1 MQDGLFER
9 MVLALERIASRLEQ
23 IELELKRVRESLEH
37 LTTRANSYLLEQP
50 SRSARD
56 RTTAHQP
63 WPAEATRVAVVS
75 PAMQDVPKAG
85 REQPQAASQTTTP
98 DETEVDLTSDGLLGE
113 STLARI
119 QARLSPPRAA
129 AGLGLAAEHV
139 SPDKAVPSPTRRET
153 SSPAA
158 PESESQ
164 AVRTVHVRPDPRAI
178 LQAWLAQ
185 RGLQLQNVA
194 LVEATADPWDWF
206 AEFLGQRFD
215 HLRPFYKRWKQSLNT
230 GQSFSLQLQ
239 QASARQ
245 ISDTVQFA
253 LELQKA
259 SLICSYYY
267 TKTSRLLRA
276 FPCKS
281 PDIIN
286 FVTGGWLERYI
297 ARLLW
302 RLATQHVT
310 EANEFFIFRNIQL
323 VLPDSQQTELDL
335 LALYRGQ
342 AIWLESK
349 TGDYNVSVERW
360 QRNNTHLKIPPQRA
374 GIVLLDMPGTTA
386 QAMLQTRT
394 GMQVVSL
401 TKLTDFLSVALEQLM
416 AA

>member
-23 IELELKRVRESLEH
+23 IELELKRVREHLERPAA
-37 LTTRANSYLLEQP
+37 RAAHEHED
-50 SRSARD
+50 AR
-56 RTTAHQP
+56 QP
-63 WPAEATRVAVVS
+63 WPAEATRVAAAN
-75 PAMQDVPKAG
+75 PARPDAPQEG
-85 REQPQAASQTTTP
+85 REPRTAPRTTTP
-98 DETEVDLTSDGLLGE
+98 DEAVVNLTSEGLLSE
-113 STLARI
+113 TVLARI
-119 QARLSPPRAA
+119 QASRALAGQESPSGTPPQAADAPGGEPEETPASLEAKPAKQGDVVSRA
-129 AGLGLAAEHV
+129 
-139 SPDKAVPSPTRRET
+139 
-153 SSPAA
+153 
-158 PESESQ
+158 
-164 AVRTVHVRPDPRAI
+164 RPDPRAI

-194 LVEATADPWDWF
+194 LVEPTSDPWDWF

-230 GQSFSLQLQ
+230 GQSFSIQLQ

-259 SLICSYYY
+259 SLIFSYHY
-267 TKTSRLLRA
+267 TRTSRLLRV
-276 FPCKS
+276 FPRKS

-302 RLATQHVT
+302 RLAAQLQIKPS
-310 EANEFFIFRNIQL
+310 EFFVFRNIQL
-323 VLPDSQQTELDL
+323 SLPDSQQTELDL
-335 LALYRGQ
+335 LALYRDR

-360 QRNNTHLKIPPQRA
+360 QRNNAYLKIPPQRA
-374 GIVLLDMPGTTA
+374 GIVLLEMPGATA

-401 TKLTDFLSVALEQLM
+401 ATLTDFLADALQQLL